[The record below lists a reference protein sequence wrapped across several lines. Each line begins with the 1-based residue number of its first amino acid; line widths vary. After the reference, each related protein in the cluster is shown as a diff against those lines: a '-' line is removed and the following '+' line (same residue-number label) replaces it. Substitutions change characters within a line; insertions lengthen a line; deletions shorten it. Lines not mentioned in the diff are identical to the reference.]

1 MYSDGKASF
10 LALGAGQFSV
20 QINSRMPDA
29 TMRRR
34 MVDYFE
40 FLKTDRKAE
49 TCIECHQG
57 IAHEL
62 PEGIAAM
69 RPIE

>member
-1 MYSDGKASF
+1 
-10 LALGAGQFSV
+10 
-20 QINSRMPDA
+20 
-29 TMRRR
+29 MRRR

-40 FLKTDRKAE
+40 FLKTDRKVE
-49 TCIECHQG
+49 TCIECRQG

-62 PEGIAAM
+62 PEGIEAS